1 MSLGNKLLGAVI
13 ILSVVACNNGD
24 SETGVTD
31 VQGLQNAGATSNT
44 ASGSNI
50 ESQGLNT
57 GNLNAPL
64 MNLPGVNNA
73 AVSPGTLPQPQQLVT
88 TTSQPVNISSSS
100 STPAGMN
107 PPHGQPGHRCDIE
120 VGAPLNSKPNAA
132 ATPAATVTTST
143 TTPGS
148 GVLAPTPQ
156 PNTPVATTAK
166 VTTPP
171 GMNPPHGEPGHRCD
185 ISVGA
190 PLNSKPTTPAATTT
204 PVTTTTVEKKD
215 STK

>member
-1 MSLGNKLLGAVI
+1 MSLINKLLGAGI
-13 ILSVVACNNGD
+13 LLSVVACNNGD
-24 SETGVTD
+24 SETGVTNI
-31 VQGLQNAGATSNT
+31 QELQNNSGVSNT
-44 ASGSNI
+44 GSGNNPD
-50 ESQGLNT
+50 SQFLNT

-64 MNLPGVNNA
+64 INLPGTNNL
-73 AVSPGTLPQPQQLVT
+73 PGNIPQGQQQLVT
-88 TTSQPVNISSSS
+88 TTSQPVNISSSA

-132 ATPAATVTTST
+132 ATPAATVTTTTT

-156 PNTPVATTAK
+156 PNTPVAAAAK

-190 PLNSKPTTPAATTT
+190 PLNSKPTTPQATTT
-204 PVTTTTVEKKD
+204 PVTTTTVESKD
-215 STK
+215 STKN